1 MQTISRIVE
10 VANPSFLSYKD
21 RALRIERDGEQIARV
36 PLEDLGVLVLD
47 GHGIALTK
55 TLLSACAEYKVAVVL
70 CGANHMPAGLL
81 LPIAGHTR
89 HNLIL
94 RDQIAAKEDVKKR
107 AWQAIVQGKIENQSR
122 VLKALVGKDTK
133 VGRLKAFVRPGD
145 PDNVEAKAA
154 SRYFLT
160 LFDEQFVRARHEEGI
175 NAMLNYGYAVVRAAV
190 ARSICIAGLHPA
202 LGIHHKNQYNAY
214 ALADDLMEPLRP
226 FVDAVAWKF
235 VRENGEPEEL
245 TPPVKAEL
253 LRVLTLRA
261 IWRRRRYPILTAI
274 GHYVTRFREVL
285 QAKKEDLPCVGW
297 TPLEE

>member
-55 TLLSACAEYKVAVVL
+55 TLLSACTEYKVAVVL

-94 RDQIAAKEDVKKR
+94 RDQIAAKEEVKKR

-190 ARSICIAGLHPA
+190 ARSICIAGMHPA

-226 FVDAVAWKF
+226 FVDAVVWNY

-245 TPPVKAEL
+245 TPPVKAAL
-253 LRVLTLRA
+253 LQVLTLRA

-285 QAKKEDLPCVGW
+285 QEKKEDLPCVGW
-297 TPLEE
+297 TPSEE